1 MGDLAGEGTTQITDL
16 EARLHLRV
24 PIVEHRLRHAYI
36 EVAAT
41 LVEGGATDSKISI
54 MTGLQRRDI
63 ARLRRE
69 TAPPQTQRQPLAE
82 IIALWWD
89 DPA

>member
-1 MGDLAGEGTTQITDL
+1 MYWLDPILRPI
-16 EARLHLRV
+16 ARLAIRKGWLF